1 MAGSR
6 TRCDAGPR
14 SLVSPSAL
22 RRLKESSA
30 AIGENCKR
38 LADSL
43 QAGSVA
49 QQKIR
54 KALSEN
60 RKLRDT
66 LRSVRQRAKETREAS
81 EQRMQPGPKSDASLG
96 QPARNLVLIKGQGG
110 SGPEPSATA
119 LSVTAHEINN
129 PLEAI
134 TSLLYLLDIGGS
146 IPEPGRQYLDLIRQE
161 VARIGEITRTA
172 LGKHRDAGIAEGVDL
187 GELIDN
193 VLDLYRLRFESRG
206 ISISR
211 EYKVRGRIAAHP
223 RQMREVFANLFLN
236 AIDAMGDGG
245 RLRIRTSAGREWG
258 DGQRPG
264 VRIMVAD
271 NGHGIQAQHEKR
283 IFERFFTTKGE
294 RGSGIGLSVVH
305 EIIRNHGGM
314 ICFRSSTRPHHS
326 GTVFSIFL
334 PSEACR
340 GHRVPA

>member
-1 MAGSR
+1 MAGSQ
-6 TRCDAGPR
+6 TRCDTG
-14 SLVSPSAL
+14 SLVSPSAF
-22 RRLKESSA
+22 RRLMESSA
-30 AIGENCKR
+30 AIRENCKR
-38 LADSL
+38 LSDSL

-54 KALSEN
+54 EALNEN
-60 RKLRDT
+60 RRLRDT
-66 LRSVRQRAKETREAS
+66 LRSARQRAKETREAS
-81 EQRMQPGPKSDASLG
+81 KQRMQPGPSGDASLG
-96 QPARNLVLIKGQGG
+96 QPARNLILIRGQAG
-110 SGPEPSATA
+110 SGPEPSAAAT
-119 LSVTAHEINN
+119 LSITAHEINN

-161 VARIGEITRTA
+161 AARIGEITRTA

-271 NGHGIQAQHEKR
+271 NGHGIQARHEKR

-294 RGSGIGLSVVH
+294 RGTGIGLSVVH